1 MSDQNPIH
9 DKILELKG
17 LAEKS
22 NIDISAEIAAL
33 ETKLGAAPAAAPVVP
48 PVVKLAEDEA
58 WRRVELAR
66 HPERPTTLQYAEM
79 IFDDFIE
86 LHGDRTYGDDPA
98 MVGGIAILNGVPVT
112 FFGQQKG
119 QNMKDNITR
128 NFGMAHPEG
137 YRKALR
143 LARQAAKF
151 GRPILTFIDTPGAYP
166 GVSGE
171 DRGISQAIALNMK
184 ELSVLPIPI
193 IATILGEGG
202 SGGAIGIAL
211 ADIVL
216 IMENAYY
223 SVITPEG
230 CASILLRDSSKAR
243 RAAALLKLTP
253 RDLLRYRVVDRIVA
267 EPAEGAHRNPAGAA
281 AALKAD
287 ILTSLN
293 VLSRR
298 SVESLLAQRHQKF
311 LSLGVFHEEEARRK
325 SLLQRLRD
333 FF

>member
-1 MSDQNPIH
+1 MSELR
-9 DKILELKG
+9 DKLQELKG
-17 LAEKS
+17 MAAQS
-22 NIDISAEIAAL
+22 NVDISREIAEL
-33 ETKLGAAPAAAPVVP
+33 ERKLGAPPAPVN
-48 PVVKLAEDEA
+48 EA

-66 HPERPTTLQYAEM
+66 HPDRPTTLQYAQM
-79 IFDDFIE
+79 IFDDFLE

-98 MVGGIAILNGVPVT
+98 MVGGIGILKGQPVT

-119 QNMKDNITR
+119 QNMKDNLKR

-171 DRGISQAIALNMK
+171 DRGISQAIAQNMK
-184 ELSVLPIPI
+184 EFSILPVPI

-202 SGGAIGIAL
+202 SGGAIGIGV

-216 IMENAYY
+216 MMENAYY

-230 CASILLRDSSKAR
+230 CASILLRDSGKAR
-243 RAAALLKLTP
+243 EAAALLKLTP
-253 RDLLRYRVVDRIVA
+253 ADLLRFRVVDRIVQ
-267 EPAEGAHRNPAGAA
+267 EPAGGAHTNANGAA
-281 AALKAD
+281 ETLQAD
-287 ILTSLN
+287 LLTSLS

-311 LSLGVFHEEEARRK
+311 LSLGVFQEEEARRK

>member
-1 MSDQNPIH
+1 MSENAFRE
-9 DKILELKG
+9 KIAELKS
-17 LAEKS
+17 LADKV
-22 NIDISAEIAAL
+22 NVDISRELAAL
-33 ETKLGAAPAAAPVVP
+33 ESRLKAPHPAAGAPV
-48 PVVKLAEDEA
+48 ENEA

-66 HPERPTTLQYAEM
+66 HPERPTTLQYAEK
-79 IFDDFIE
+79 IFDDFVE
-86 LHGDRTYGDDPA
+86 LHGDRSYGDDLA
-98 MVGGIAILNGVPVT
+98 MVGGIGILDGMPVT

-119 QNMKDNITR
+119 QNMKDNLKR

-143 LARQAAKF
+143 LAHQAAKF
-151 GRPILTFIDTPGAYP
+151 GRPILSFIDTPGAYP

-184 ELSVLPIPI
+184 EFAILPVPI

-202 SGGAIGIAL
+202 SGGAIGIGV

-216 IMENAYY
+216 MMENAYY

-243 RAAALLKLTP
+243 DAAALLKLTP
-253 RDLLRYRVVDRIVA
+253 RDLLRFRVVDRIVS
-267 EPAEGAHRNPAGAA
+267 EPEQGAHKDPDGAA

-298 SVESLLAQRHQKF
+298 SVESLLSQRNQKF
-311 LSLGVFHEEEARRK
+311 LSLGVFVEEEARRRG
-325 SLLQRLRD
+325 LLQRLRD